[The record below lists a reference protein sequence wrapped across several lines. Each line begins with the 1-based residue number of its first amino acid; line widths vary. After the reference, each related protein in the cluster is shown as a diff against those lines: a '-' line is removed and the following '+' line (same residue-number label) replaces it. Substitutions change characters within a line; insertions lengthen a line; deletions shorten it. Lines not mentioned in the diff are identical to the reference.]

1 MGSYL
6 LIIAGVDARYRGVY
20 FIHDST
26 WRSSELCHL
35 AGFISTFSSEL
46 SVFTLTGKYHLS
58 SIIFTVAPHSLVM
71 RKKVG
76 SQSDGFLNETGMHM
90 K

>member
-20 FIHDST
+20 FIHDSA

-46 SVFTLTGKYHLS
+46 SVFTLTREYHLL
-58 SIIFTVAPHSLVM
+58 SIIITLPLQSQIIGMKLV
-71 RKKVG
+71 
-76 SQSDGFLNETGMHM
+76 L
-90 K
+90 